1 VDESDVK
8 VRISSSKCR
17 ALWIGGEEAEPAKNA
32 SKVFLFAVGRC
43 GDAGDRLGA
52 VGLGIGG
59 EMFVLCAERKQLI
72 GMFSIKAKKKKKNS
86 EKRGIEGNRQNTACQ
101 HMDLVRGKKIKKQN
115 KNLVR
120 VLSEKCKAY
129 KEQRINIP
137 VGAFCRGT
145 LGCCRRV

>member
-72 GMFSIKAKKKKKNS
+72 GMFSIKAKKKKKTLKKEVLRATDKTLLANTWTWFA
-86 EKRGIEGNRQNTACQ
+86 EK
-101 HMDLVRGKKIKKQN
+101 K
-115 KNLVR
+115 
-120 VLSEKCKAY
+120 
-129 KEQRINIP
+129 
-137 VGAFCRGT
+137 
-145 LGCCRRV
+145 